1 MAALAQ
7 AQIAANDYQKIC
19 LLEEVVFSL
28 KAVLAETKEMN
39 RKSDII
45 LEENKEINR
54 KIEVIVRAVYIQ
66 KPYPANTFSCKN
78 LIPQIFFHLKNFI
91 PQTVFH

>member
-19 LLEEVVFSL
+19 LLEEVVSSL

-39 RKSDII
+39 RKTDLV

-66 KPYPANTFSCKN
+66 KPSPANTFSCKN
-78 LIPQIFFHLKNFI
+78 LIPQIFSHLKNVI
-91 PQTVFH
+91 PQTDFH